1 MISDPRVYPS
11 PDAASADA
19 HALHELADASLGAA
33 TGAIAASRDAEIAAR
48 LDAILDA
55 GDGDRL
61 EAALASAPSAAI
73 YRHLWRAIV
82 ADVERARGEG
92 VAPRLFALPVL
103 VVAASDDGAEHRLD
117 AVIDSPEALATIL
130 VEHGALSGNRQFAF
144 AGALASAD
152 AIELRALPRLIRAA
166 ASSAPAPLDI
176 APAPLAALPGGE
188 RVHLRF
194 LVGSALA
201 ASVGALCARTDV
213 GKWGV
218 PFTRALSRAIGAPGV
233 TVVAMPRAPQSLPAA
248 VATGRLVSREA
259 AATLFASNALRR
271 MRAAAGEPAATIS
284 AHRIAGTRSGGELRV
299 SLSSPFD
306 EREAEGFRCP
316 LEPLDRV
323 ADVADM
329 LVRVLAECRV
339 ADVRILP
346 GVHADR
352 DGATGLALL
361 FKAADRPSGDGQAT

>member
-1 MISDPRVYPS
+1 
-11 PDAASADA
+11 
-19 HALHELADASLGAA
+19 
-33 TGAIAASRDAEIAAR
+33 
-48 LDAILDA
+48 
-55 GDGDRL
+55 
-61 EAALASAPSAAI
+61 
-73 YRHLWRAIV
+73 
-82 ADVERARGEG
+82 
-92 VAPRLFALPVL
+92 
-103 VVAASDDGAEHRLD
+103 
-117 AVIDSPEALATIL
+117 
-130 VEHGALSGNRQFAF
+130 
-144 AGALASAD
+144 
-152 AIELRALPRLIRAA
+152 
-166 ASSAPAPLDI
+166 
-176 APAPLAALPGGE
+176 
-188 RVHLRF
+188 
-194 LVGSALA
+194 
-201 ASVGALCARTDV
+201 
-213 GKWGV
+213 
-218 PFTRALSRAIGAPGV
+218 
-233 TVVAMPRAPQSLPAA
+233 
-248 VATGRLVSREA
+248 
-259 AATLFASNALRR
+259 